1 MTSPKDPAWRG
12 GTITVN
18 VEHAGA
24 VTKELVRREIICD
37 YRPGA
42 GIRLS
47 PHFYTTD
54 EELELAINELRK
66 IIATR
71 AYAAHEAAGAAF

>member
-1 MTSPKDPAWRG
+1 M
-12 GTITVN
+12 
-18 VEHAGA
+18 
-24 VTKELVRREIICD
+24 TKELVRREIVCD

-47 PHFYTTD
+47 PHFYTKD
-54 EELELAINELRK
+54 EELDLAVNTMREIVE
-66 IIATR
+66 TR